1 MNRVIIVAACSLGL
15 TGCLAGNM
23 ARNLSLKGKPLASL
37 EQRYGQPDHKEPFT
51 GGNRYTWKSADDQ
64 HPCTLLVTTDAA
76 ERATDVKMVGDN
88 RDCYRFRNMAVGPH

>member
-15 TGCLAGNM
+15 TGCLAGNI

-37 EQRYGQPDHKEPFT
+37 EQRYGQPDLREPFT
-51 GGNRYTWKSADDQ
+51 GGNRYTWKSTDDQ
-64 HPCTLLVTTDAA
+64 HPCALLVTTDPA
-76 ERATDVKMVGDN
+76 ERVTGVKMVGDN